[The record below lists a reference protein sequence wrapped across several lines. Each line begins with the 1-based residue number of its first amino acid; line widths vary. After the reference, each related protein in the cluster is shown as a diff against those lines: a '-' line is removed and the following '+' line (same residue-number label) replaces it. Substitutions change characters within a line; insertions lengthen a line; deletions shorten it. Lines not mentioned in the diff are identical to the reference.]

1 MTKPQIDRP
10 EIEKRESTVMASDTR
25 PAAANAEG
33 EGTRSA
39 KAEGAS
45 ARGGAK
51 PAVSA
56 RKAAA
61 APAGSAQRPHGG
73 DAVAANA
80 MAGET
85 GPRLAVVIIN
95 WNRWADTIE
104 CLESLMRSDQAV
116 RIVVIDNASSDDS
129 MERLKAWADGQ
140 APYEPPTGP
149 LGRLTR
155 PALTKP
161 IPYTELTDEESLT
174 RAPGPE
180 LLTFLRSSENRGF
193 AGGNNLAMRHAL
205 MDPGIAYCWCLNNDT
220 VVEPDAP
227 RAVISRMDATHKVGM
242 CGTQVRYYHRPGT
255 WQQLN
260 GSRFKLLTG
269 MSSGIGANQP
279 VTRPFDPK
287 KVARETD
294 FVLGASIA
302 VSRAFLET
310 VGFME
315 ESYFLY
321 FEEMDWSVRNR
332 GRFAIAFAHGAIVYH
347 KEGGSIG
354 SSGKKGERSE
364 ASEYYLMR
372 SRIKFYRRNFPLLWP
387 LQYPLGMTLI
397 ARRLLRRQPKK
408 AAAMTRAMLGMSRT

>member
-1 MTKPQIDRP
+1 
-10 EIEKRESTVMASDTR
+10 MASQ
-25 PAAANAEG
+25 
-33 EGTRSA
+33 
-39 KAEGAS
+39 
-45 ARGGAK
+45 
-51 PAVSA
+51 PAVDTPPDAETAEA
-56 RKAAA
+56 RPP
-61 APAGSAQRPHGG
+61 APRAVARTGRGVTAVPG
-73 DAVAANA
+73 VAANA
-80 MAGET
+80 VAGET
-85 GPRLAVVIIN
+85 RPRLAVVIIN
-95 WNRWADTIE
+95 WNRWADTLE
-104 CLESLMRSDQAV
+104 CLESLMRSDQPV
-116 RIVVIDNASSDDS
+116 RVVIIDNASSDDS
-129 MERLKAWADGQ
+129 LERIRAWADGREGFETP
-140 APYEPPTGP
+140 AGA

-161 IPYTELTDEESLT
+161 IPLVELSDEEAQT
-174 RAPGPE
+174 AIPGRE
-180 LLTFLRSSENRGF
+180 LLTVIRSSFNRGF

-205 MDPGIAYCWCLNNDT
+205 NDPAVAYCWCLNNDT

-227 RAVISRMDATHKVGM
+227 RALVSRMDATHKVGM
-242 CGTQVRYYHRPGT
+242 CGTQVRFYHRPGV

-260 GSRFKLLTG
+260 GSKFKLLTG
-269 MSSGIGANQP
+269 QSTGIGANQP
-279 VTRPFDPK
+279 VTRPFDPR

-354 SSGKKGERSE
+354 SSGKKGQRSE
-364 ASEYYLMR
+364 TAEYYLLR
-372 SRIKFYRRNFPLLWP
+372 SRFKFYRRNFPLLLP
-387 LQYPLGMTLI
+387 LQYPQAMAQI

-408 AAAMTRAMLGMSRT
+408 AMAMTRAMLGLPRE